1 HEFPHRSLLLLHPR
15 PPRSTLFPYTT
26 LFRSPRWDVEA
37 SPSLVYGARLLS
49 GFGAQNPIEG
59 SNPSAS
65 AASLRQQDRTL
76 VPNGHAGSVVP
87 GAWSCGSARRL
98 VVRPTFRPALVGLL
112 VRLLHLVRAGLADPV
127 VQGVDDIFD
136 VAARWHR
143 PLGG

>member
-76 VPNGHAGSVVP
+76 VPNGHEGSVDRK
-87 GAWSCGSARRL
+87 STRL
-98 VVRPTFRPALVGLL
+98 NSSHVKISYAVFCLKKKKKSK
-112 VRLLHLVRAGLADPV
+112 
-127 VQGVDDIFD
+127 
-136 VAARWHR
+136 
-143 PLGG
+143 